1 MPANR
6 RRRRAQAAQTR
17 HAATV
22 PRPRLG
28 PLARV
33 GLAAAGMLCIV
44 IGIVVIVT
52 PHGSHIARA
61 FSFLV
66 VLGGA
71 LVAAAWLA

>member
-6 RRRRAQAAQTR
+6 RRRRAQAARAR
-17 HAATV
+17 HAATT
-22 PRPRLG
+22 PRPRLR
-28 PLARV
+28 PPARV
-33 GLAAAGMLCIV
+33 GLAAAGVLCIV
-44 IGIVVIVT
+44 IGIAVIVT
-52 PHGSHIARA
+52 PHGMHIARA